1 MGLLTANQLYER
13 IAFDES
19 FPARDLLLPAAQ
31 TLRDIHRR
39 YGFPNPADLAKRFEN
54 GPKWLERPPA
64 TAVAAPP
71 PSTPDAG
78 NVSRSC
84 PQRVLLVGSSSIASA
99 LGIALERK
107 LEAEWE
113 TRVTRASELG
123 SGLTRRER
131 YDWQQTLKRMQQR
144 RRPDLTIVALGANDT
159 RPIDDGRRLH
169 RLRSP
174 AWRSEYE
181 RRVSAIIKTTVRLG
195 GELVWLGPATVR
207 SANQTRSL
215 MRVHDVLRE
224 KCQGACTFVPMMDIA
239 TSETGDYQEHLMI
252 DGTLQAVHTDDGKH
266 FNREG
271 ARLAASIVY
280 SRLVMALGLEHCG
293 RAEFTRR

>member
-1 MGLLTANQLYER
+1 MALLTANQLYER
-13 IAFDES
+13 VAFDES
-19 FPARDLLLPAAQ
+19 FPARDFVLPAAQ

-39 YGFPNPADLAKRFEN
+39 YGFPNPADLAKRFED

-64 TAVAAPP
+64 PVAAPLP
-71 PSTPDAG
+71 PREADDAD
-78 NVSRSC
+78 VSRSC

-107 LEAEWE
+107 LEAEWGA
-113 TRVTRASELG
+113 RVKRASELG

-131 YDWQQTLKRMQQR
+131 YDWAQSLKRMQQR

-174 AWRSEYE
+174 GWRQEYE
-181 RRVSAIIKTTVRLG
+181 RRVSAIMKTTVRLG

-207 SANQTRSL
+207 SASQTRSL
-215 MRVHDVLRE
+215 MRVHDVLQER
-224 KCQGACTFVPMMDIA
+224 CQGACTFVPMMDIA
-239 TSETGDYQEHLMI
+239 TSETGDYQEHMTI
-252 DGTLQAVHTDDGKH
+252 NGTLQAVHTDDGKH

-271 ARLAASIVY
+271 ALLATSIVY
-280 SRLVMALGLEHCG
+280 SRLVTALDLEHCG
-293 RAEFTRR
+293 RAELTRR